1 MKMKYQTVEL
11 IQAGKT
17 ATLYLNRVQSMNAMD
32 VKMLEE
38 LTSCLKEIA
47 GSNILLLFITGRG
60 RAFSAGGDVK
70 TMLSSNDESQFQ
82 PVMETIKEM
91 IITLYTLP
99 AVTVS
104 FINGAAA
111 GLGLSFALAS
121 DIVLAEKQ
129 AKVAMNFINI
139 GLVPDGGGHFFL
151 KKRLGE
157 HAAKQVIWEGKTLN
171 AEDALKTGMID
182 SVYEGDTEEQM
193 LLWKTKMEARPLQA
207 MIATKTIFSSQEKS
221 LLIETLNAETENQL
235 NMRRTSDHSE
245 GVAAFLEKRVAQFTG
260 Q

>member
-1 MKMKYQTVEL
+1 MTYQTIEL
-11 IQAGKT
+11 VQEGKT

-32 VKMLEE
+32 VNMLQE

-47 GSNILLLFITGRG
+47 SSDIKLLFITGRG

-99 AVTVS
+99 AITVS
-104 FINGAAA
+104 FLNGAAA

-121 DIVLAEKQ
+121 DYLIAEKQ

-157 HAAKQVIWEGKTLN
+157 HIAKHIIWEGKTLSSD
-171 AEDALKTGMID
+171 EALQIGMID

-193 LLWKTKMEARPLQA
+193 QLWKMKMEARPLQA
-207 MIATKTIFSSQEKS
+207 MIATKNIFSNQETS
-221 LLIETLNAETENQL
+221 LLVDTLNLETENQL
-235 NMRRTSDHSE
+235 QMRKTKDHRE